1 MLRRRVSRG
10 CEGSRAA
17 QKEDGNVFGNATAR
31 GGQLVFHGA
40 RMWDGLVKKARF
52 VTVVV
57 VVAARK
63 AGEEEKRTNKS
74 L

>member
-1 MLRRRVSRG
+1 MRRRR
-10 CEGSRAA
+10 RAGTCSG
-17 QKEDGNVFGNATAR
+17 DATVR
-31 GGQLVFHGA
+31 GGQSVFRGA
-40 RMWDGLVKKARF
+40 PMWRGLVKKALF